1 MEISNSIFGN
11 NLATKTVAFAA
22 AVVTTASIAT
32 GTLVVFTGNAHTI
45 GNQIAH
51 AAVAPVRA
59 LLGA

>member
-11 NLATKTVAFAA
+11 SMASKAVAFAA
-22 AVVTTASIAT
+22 ALVTTASIAT
-32 GTLVVFTGNAHTI
+32 GTVVVFTGSAASVGT
-45 GNQIAH
+45 QIAH